1 MTPDRRDPRLLP
13 VAFLAG
19 FSFLVLEVSW
29 HRQLALGLGATV
41 AAATAVLSTFMA
53 GLGAGAWWWGRR
65 ADGPAPPV
73 RLLALLLAGI
83 GATGVAGHE
92 LAGAVAARP
101 GAVPAFAEWSL
112 AVALLLVPTFLMGGV
127 FPVVGRLVAAGDA
140 PLTAALG
147 RLYAVETLG
156 SAVGALAAGLVLLG
170 TLGQRGTVLLAGGL
184 DLALAA
190 LLLAR
195 PARLRTGAVP
205 DTAPVAAPVA
215 AAAAKPR
222 AGAAA
227 RAPSVASSAASSVAR
242 RDVLIVA
249 FICGL
254 ASLGLQAL
262 WFRLFRVYF
271 TNTSYTFA
279 LVSAMAIAGSF
290 VGSAWLARRP
300 PAADRRHRALAR
312 AVLMLAV
319 VTVAA
324 TALAAR
330 LPQVLLFPF
339 ETALA
344 DPFLRVLAVPLVAA
358 LLVVL
363 PPAACAGY
371 ALPLACRLL
380 VRGRDSVGRDF
391 GLGLAVNTAG
401 SVVGPLLATFA
412 LLPLLGAVRS
422 VLLLAALVLGAA
434 ALLAVRGAFS
444 GARRGPARLA
454 PAAAATVLL
463 AVAVLAPAVPVVPPS
478 VTRFGRQLLHY
489 RESIE
494 GTLTVARDRGG
505 SAATKYS
512 FVDNSAVIG
521 SSYDA
526 YKVVRL
532 VGHLPY
538 LAGLEARRVLV
549 VGFGMGVTAS
559 AIAAHPGLEVLE
571 CAELVPGLREAASH
585 YRDLNRDVAHD
596 PRLRLAPGDGRRHLQ
611 RSSGLYD
618 LISCDPT
625 HPILGS
631 GALYTREWFGLCR
644 DRLAP
649 GGMLSQYLPLHKL
662 GERELLGIIRTFHE
676 AFPEGSV
683 WLGQY
688 HAVLLGTTGP
698 LRIDFAQW
706 AARAGSLGRDQTF
719 HTEPHHLASL
729 LVLDAAAVARLTA
742 AAPVNTDDR
751 SYTEFF
757 ARGCLD
763 EGNLVHNLR
772 LLGAARVDPAVTF
785 TNVADPA
792 RLQVAAASQRLVTE
806 ALALLLDG
814 DREGGLALLRQARA
828 ADPLDQELPF
838 LVRLHQ

>member
-65 ADGPAPPV
+65 ADGPAPPA

-127 FPVVGRLVAAGDA
+127 FPVLGRLLAAGDA

-190 LLLAR
+190 LLLAWPVPPR
-195 PARLRTGAVP
+195 ARR
-205 DTAPVAAPVA
+205 A
-215 AAAAKPR
+215 AAAVPVAGSR
-222 AGAAA
+222 ASTDVRAAGI
-227 RAPSVASSAASSVAR
+227 AR

-249 FICGL
+249 FACGL

-300 PAADRRHRALAR
+300 PTPDRRHRALAR
-312 AVLMLAV
+312 AVLMLAA

-422 VLLLAALVLGAA
+422 VLLLASLVLGAA

-454 PAAAATVLL
+454 PAAAAAVLL

-538 LAGLEARRVLV
+538 LTGLEARRVLV

-611 RSSGLYD
+611 RSSGHYD

-631 GALYTREWFGLCR
+631 GALYTREWFELCR
-644 DRLAP
+644 NRLAP

-688 HAVLLGTTGP
+688 HAVLLGTTEP

-706 AARAGSLGRDQTF
+706 AARAGGLGRDQTF

-742 AAPVNTDDR
+742 GARVNTDDR

-772 LLGAARVDPAVTF
+772 LLGAARVDPAGAF

-792 RLQVAAASQRLVTE
+792 RLQVATASQRLVTE

-828 ADPLDQELPF
+828 ADPQDQELPF

>member
-13 VAFLAG
+13 VAFLSG
-19 FSFLVLEVSW
+19 FTFLAFEVCW

-65 ADGPAPPV
+65 VDRSGRPV

-92 LAGAVAARP
+92 LAGAVAARS

-127 FPVVGRLVAAGDA
+127 FPVLGRLVAAGDA

-156 SAVGALAAGLVLLG
+156 SATGALAAGLVLLG

-190 LLLAR
+190 LLLASPGTSR
-195 PARLRTGAVP
+195 AGQTASATASATAAV
-205 DTAPVAAPVA
+205 TSA
-215 AAAAKPR
+215 AAAAGSR
-222 AGAAA
+222 AGSGT
-227 RAPSVASSAASSVAR
+227 RVAGFGR

-249 FICGL
+249 FTCGL

-300 PAADRRHRALAR
+300 PAAERRHRALAR
-312 AVLMLAV
+312 AVLLLAV

-339 ETALA
+339 EAALS
-344 DPFLRVLAVPLVAA
+344 DPFLRVLVVPLVAA

-434 ALLAVRGAFS
+434 ALLAVRGAFG
-444 GARRGPARLA
+444 GARRGPVQLA
-454 PAAAATVLL
+454 PAAAAVVLL
-463 AVAVLAPAVPVVPPS
+463 AVAILSPAVAVVPPS
-478 VTRFGRQLLHY
+478 VARFGRELLHY

-494 GTLTVARDRGG
+494 GTLTVARDGGG

-549 VGFGMGVTAS
+549 VGFGMGVTTS

-611 RSSGLYD
+611 RSSGSYD

-631 GALYTREWFGLCR
+631 GALYTREWFELCR

-688 HAVLLGTTGP
+688 HAVLLGTTAP

-706 AARAGSLGRDQTF
+706 AARAGWLGRDQTF

-763 EGNLVHNLR
+763 EGNLVRNLR
-772 LLGAARVDPAVTF
+772 LLGAARVDPAATF

-792 RLQVAAASQRLVTE
+792 RLQVAAASQRRVTE

>member
-1 MTPDRRDPRLLP
+1 MIPDRRDPRLLP
-13 VAFLAG
+13 VAFLSG
-19 FSFLVLEVSW
+19 FSFLVLEVCW

-65 ADGPAPPV
+65 ADGPARPV

-83 GATGVAGHE
+83 GVTGVAGHE
-92 LAGAVAARP
+92 VAGTVAARP

-127 FPVVGRLVAAGDA
+127 FPVLGRLMAAGNA

-156 SAVGALAAGLVLLG
+156 SATGALAAGLVLLG

-190 LLLAR
+190 MLLVW
-195 PARLRTGAVP
+195 PARLRTGALP
-205 DTAPVAAPVA
+205 
-215 AAAAKPR
+215 
-222 AGAAA
+222 GAA
-227 RAPSVASSAASSVAR
+227 RASSIVSSIVSNVAR

-300 PAADRRHRALAR
+300 PAADRRFQALAR
-312 AVLMLAV
+312 AVLLFAALTV
-319 VTVAA
+319 VA
-324 TALAAR
+324 TALATR

-339 ETALA
+339 EAALA
-344 DPFLRVLAVPLVAA
+344 DPFLRVLVVPLVAA

-380 VRGRDSVGRDF
+380 VRDRGSVGRGF

-412 LLPLLGAVRS
+412 MLPLLGAVRS
-422 VLLLAALVLGAA
+422 LLLLAALVLGAA

-454 PAAAATVLL
+454 PAAAAAVLL

-478 VTRFGRQLLHY
+478 VTRFGRGLLHY

-494 GTLTVARDRGG
+494 GTLTVARDGG
-505 SAATKYS
+505 PSATKYS

-538 LAGLEARRVLV
+538 LAGLDARRVLV

-559 AIAAHPGLEVLE
+559 AIAAHPGLEELE
-571 CAELVPGLREAASH
+571 CAELVPGLLEAASH

-611 RSSGLYD
+611 RSSGRYD

-631 GALYTREWFGLCR
+631 GALYTLEWFKLCR

-688 HAVLLGTTGP
+688 HAVLLGTTAP

-706 AARAGSLGRDQTF
+706 AARAGALGRDQTF

-751 SYTEFF
+751 NYTEFF

-763 EGNLVHNLR
+763 GDNLVHNLR
-772 LLGAARVDPAVTF
+772 LLGAARVDPASTF
-785 TNVADPA
+785 TNVADPV

-806 ALALLLDG
+806 ALALILDG
-814 DREGGLALLRQARA
+814 DREGGLALLRRART

>member
-1 MTPDRRDPRLLP
+1 MSSDRRDVFLLP
-13 VAFLAG
+13 VAFLSG
-19 FSFLVLEVSW
+19 FSFLVMEVCW

-53 GLGAGAWWWGRR
+53 GLGAGAWWWGRCVDR
-65 ADGPAPPV
+65 QARPR
-73 RLLALLLAGI
+73 RLLALLLLGI
-83 GATGVAGHE
+83 GAGGVAGIE
-92 LAGAVAARP
+92 VAGAVATRS
-101 GAVPAFAEWSL
+101 GALPAIAEWAL
-112 AVALLLVPTFLMGGV
+112 AVVLLLVPTFLMGGV
-127 FPVVGRLVAAGDA
+127 FPVMGRLVTGGGT
-140 PLTAALG
+140 PLTVALG

-156 SAVGALAAGLVLLG
+156 SAAGALAAGLFLQG
-170 TLGQRGTVLLAGGL
+170 AIGQRGTALLAGGL
-184 DLALAA
+184 DLLLAGA
-190 LLLAR
+190 LLAIGDR
-195 PARLRTGAVP
+195 AEAGRVGAGTE
-205 DTAPVAAPVA
+205 DR
-215 AAAAKPR
+215 AK
-222 AGAAA
+222 GAA
-227 RAPSVASSAASSVAR
+227 RAAMGNIGSPGAAGAPAR
-242 RDVLIVA
+242 RQVLLVA
-249 FICGL
+249 FTCGL

-279 LVSAMAIAGSF
+279 LVSATAIAGSF
-290 VGSAWLARRP
+290 AGSAWLARRP
-300 PAADRRHRALAR
+300 PEPGRRAAALAR
-312 AVLMLAV
+312 AVLLFGGL
-319 VTVAA
+319 TV
-324 TALAAR
+324 LAAIVAVR
-330 LPQVLLFPF
+330 LPQLLLFPF
-339 ETALA
+339 ESALA
-344 DPFLRVLAVPLVAA
+344 DPFLRVLIVPLAAA

-401 SVVGPLLATFA
+401 SVAGPLLATFV
-412 LLPLLGAVRS
+412 LLPLLGVVRAL
-422 VLLLAALVLGAA
+422 LLLAALVLGAA
-434 ALLAVRGAFS
+434 AVLARG
-444 GARRGPARLA
+444 GAPAGGRGPARLL
-454 PAAAATVLL
+454 PAMAAVAMLL
-463 AVAVLAPAVPVVPPS
+463 AAVLVPAVPVVPPS
-478 VTRFGRQLLHY
+478 VTRFGRELLHH

-505 SAATKYS
+505 PSATKYS

-538 LAGLEARRVLV
+538 LAGLDARRALV
-549 VGFGMGVTAS
+549 VGFGMGVTTS
-559 AIAAHPGLEVLE
+559 AIAAHPGLVELE
-571 CAELVPGLREAASH
+571 CAELVPGLRDAAH
-585 YRDLNRDVAHD
+585 LYRDLNRDVALD
-596 PRLRLAPGDGRRHLQ
+596 PRLRLAAGDGRRHLQ
-611 RSSGLYD
+611 RSPGGYD

-631 GALYTREWFGLCR
+631 GALYTREWFELCR

-662 GERELLGIIRTFHE
+662 GERELLGILRTFHE

-688 HAVLLGTTGP
+688 HAVLLGTTSP
-698 LRIDFAQW
+698 LRIDFARW
-706 AARAGSLGRDQTF
+706 SERAAALGRDLTF

-729 LVLDAAAVARLTA
+729 LLLDAPALARLTA
-742 AAPVNTDDR
+742 GAPVNTDDR

-757 ARGCLD
+757 DRRCLD
-763 EGNLVHNLR
+763 EGNLVRNLR
-772 LLGAARVDPAVTF
+772 LLAAARVDPAVAF
-785 TNVADPA
+785 TGVADA
-792 RLQVAAASQRLVTE
+792 GRLRLASDSQRRVTE
-806 ALALLLDG
+806 ALALILAG
-814 DREGGLALLRQARA
+814 DRAGGVALLRQARA

>member
-1 MTPDRRDPRLLP
+1 MSPDQRTLRLLP
-13 VAFLAG
+13 VAFLSG
-19 FSFLVLEVSW
+19 FSFLVLEVCW

-65 ADGPAPPV
+65 ADGPSQPQ
-73 RLLALLLAGI
+73 RLLALLLLGI
-83 GATGVAGHE
+83 GAGGVAGIE
-92 LAGAVAARP
+92 LTGAIAARS
-101 GAVPAFAEWSL
+101 GALPAFAEWAL
-112 AVALLLVPTFLMGGV
+112 AVTLLLLPTFLMGGV
-127 FPVVGRLVAAGDA
+127 FPVLGRLVTGGGA

-156 SAVGALAAGLVLLG
+156 SAAGALAAGLVLLG
-170 TLGQRGTVLLAGGL
+170 ALGQRGTVVLAGGL
-184 DLALAA
+184 DL
-190 LLLAR
+190 LLAGMLLAGTR
-195 PARLRTGAVP
+195 RMGAG
-205 DTAPVAAPVA
+205 T
-215 AAAAKPR
+215 
-222 AGAAA
+222 AGAAGGA
-227 RAPSVASSAASSVAR
+227 GAAPAPAPRTRAAAPAAPAR
-242 RDVLIVA
+242 RDVLLVLFA
-249 FICGL
+249 CGL
-254 ASLGLQAL
+254 AGLGLQAL

-279 LVSAMAIAGSF
+279 LVSAAAIAGSF
-290 VGSAWLARRP
+290 LGSAWLARRP
-300 PAADRRHRALAR
+300 PSPDRRAGALAR
-312 AVLMLAV
+312 AVLLFGAI
-319 VTVAA
+319 TV
-324 TALAAR
+324 LAAIVAVR
-330 LPQVLLFPF
+330 LPQLLLFPF
-339 ETALA
+339 ESALA
-344 DPFLRVLAVPLVAA
+344 DPFLRVMMVPLVAA

-363 PPAACAGY
+363 PPAACSGY

-422 VLLLAALVLGAA
+422 VLLLAALLLGAGALPA
-434 ALLAVRGAFS
+434 ARGAT
-444 GARRGPARLA
+444 GGRGPARLV
-454 PAAAATVLL
+454 PAAAALVLL
-463 AVAVLAPAVPVVPPS
+463 LVALVAPAVPVVPPS
-478 VTRFGRQLLHY
+478 VTRFGRELLHY
-489 RESIE
+489 RESVE

-505 SAATKYS
+505 PSGTKYS

-538 LAGLEARRVLV
+538 LAGLDARRALV
-549 VGFGMGVTAS
+549 VGFGMGVTTS
-559 AIAAHPGLEVLE
+559 AIAAHPGLAELE
-571 CAELVPGLREAASH
+571 CAELVPGLRDAAH
-585 YRDLNRDVAHD
+585 LYRDLNRDVAND

-611 RSSGLYD
+611 RSAGGYD

-625 HPILGS
+625 HPVLGS
-631 GALYTREWFGLCR
+631 GALYTREWFRLCR

-662 GERELLGIIRTFHE
+662 GERELLGILRTFHE
-676 AFPEGSV
+676 AFPEGTV

-688 HAVLLGTTGP
+688 HAVLLGTTSP
-698 LRIDFAQW
+698 LRVDFAQW
-706 AARAGSLGRDQTF
+706 SARAAALGHDLTF

-729 LVLDAAAVARLTA
+729 LLLDAPALARLTA

-757 ARGCLD
+757 GRGCLD
-763 EGNLVHNLR
+763 EANLVRNLR
-772 LLGAARVDPAVTF
+772 LLAAARVDPAGVF
-785 TNVADPA
+785 TGVDDPA
-792 RLQVAAASQRLVTE
+792 RLRLASESQRRVTE
-806 ALALLLDG
+806 ALALILAG
-814 DREGGLALLRQARA
+814 DRAGGVALLRQARA

>member
-1 MTPDRRDPRLLP
+1 MTPERRDPRLLP
-13 VAFLAG
+13 VAFLSG
-19 FSFLVLEVSW
+19 FTFLAFEVCW
-29 HRQLALGLGATV
+29 HRQMALGLGATV

-53 GLGAGAWWWGRR
+53 GLGAGAWWWGRHVDLSAR
-65 ADGPAPPV
+65 PG

-83 GATGVAGHE
+83 GVTATGGLA
-92 LAGAVAARP
+92 LAGIVATRSGSLPVAA
-101 GAVPAFAEWSL
+101 EWTL
-112 AVALLLVPTFLMGGV
+112 AIALLLVPTFLMGGV
-127 FPVVGRLVAAGDA
+127 FPVLGRLVSVGDA
-140 PLTAALG
+140 PLTVALG

-156 SAVGALAAGLVLLG
+156 SASGALATGLVLLG
-170 TLGQRGTVLLAGGL
+170 ALGQRGTVLLAGGL

-190 LLLAR
+190 MLLAR
-195 PARLRTGAVP
+195 PVSTRAVEPAAAVP
-205 DTAPVAAPVA
+205 AARS
-215 AAAAKPR
+215 R
-222 AGAAA
+222 AGAAT
-227 RAPSVASSAASSVAR
+227 RVPGIAR
-242 RDVLIVA
+242 RDVLVVA
-249 FICGL
+249 FVCGL

-300 PAADRRHRALAR
+300 PAADRRHQALAR
-312 AVLMLAV
+312 VVLLLAV

-339 ETALA
+339 EAALA
-344 DPFLRVLAVPLVAA
+344 DPFLRVLVVPLVAA

-380 VRGRDSVGRDF
+380 VRDRRSVGRDF

-422 VLLLAALVLGAA
+422 VLLLASLVLGAA
-434 ALLAVRGAFS
+434 ALLAVRGAFG
-444 GARRGPARLA
+444 GARRGPAQLA
-454 PAAAATVLL
+454 PAAAAVVLL
-463 AVAVLAPAVPVVPPS
+463 AVAVLSPAVPVLPPS
-478 VTRFGRQLLHY
+478 VARFGRQILHY

-494 GTLTVARDRGG
+494 GTLTVARDGG
-505 SAATKYS
+505 GPSATKYS

-538 LAGLEARRVLV
+538 LAGLDARRVLV

-611 RSSGLYD
+611 RSSGRYD

-631 GALYTREWFGLCR
+631 GALYTREWFELCR

-688 HAVLLGTTGP
+688 HAVLLGTMTP
-698 LRIDFAQW
+698 LQPDFAQW
-706 AARAGSLGRDQTF
+706 TVRAASLGRDQTF

-742 AAPVNTDDR
+742 GAPVNTDDR

-763 EGNLVHNLR
+763 EHNLVRNLR
-772 LLGAARVDPAVTF
+772 LLGAARVDPAGVF

-792 RLQVAAASQRLVTE
+792 RLQVAAASQRLVTA